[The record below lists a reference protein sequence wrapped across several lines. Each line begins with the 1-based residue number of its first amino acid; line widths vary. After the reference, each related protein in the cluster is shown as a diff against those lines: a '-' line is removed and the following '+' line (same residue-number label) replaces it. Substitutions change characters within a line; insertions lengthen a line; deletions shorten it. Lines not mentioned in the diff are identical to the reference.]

1 MLARTDEEAPDD
13 QRHDTVDTTPPPEP
27 IFRFRPETGCKS
39 IPPKNTSK
47 VEEIGAVHG
56 PGKAIL
62 EIERQAL
69 FLLLYYTRA

>member
-1 MLARTDEEAPDD
+1 MTTNTIQQTLPHLPNLSFDFGLQLDESQFP
-13 QRHDTVDTTPPPEP
+13 QQ
-27 IFRFRPETGCKS
+27 
-39 IPPKNTSK
+39 NTSK

-56 PGKAIL
+56 PGEAIL